1 MPMEKLGT
9 VELPDSAHRIVL
21 IADPQIVDDYSY
33 PKQFKIINYFTK
45 KLADNYL
52 HRNYEM
58 IHSVLAPDTTIF
70 LGDLFDGGRY
80 WDDKQWIDEYKRFT
94 KIFPKNQP
102 S

>member
-1 MPMEKLGT
+1 
-9 VELPDSAHRIVL
+9 
-21 IADPQIVDDYSY
+21 
-33 PKQFKIINYFTK
+33 
-45 KLADNYL
+45 
-52 HRNYEM
+52 M